1 MALSNRMQE
10 SAAKADSVM
19 GKGNARTFKLN
30 ERVKFWSNV
39 PGIGNG
45 FSKYDEAT
53 QRNLACFLD
62 NQAAHM
68 GRLTETQM
76 STSFSGFTPE
86 NMLRL
91 VRLAMPNVV
100 RSKIFT
106 EFAMETARDSIK
118 YIKPVYSKTQ
128 YGKTLE
134 DRTDFARIYEDA
146 DEFNDIN
153 NESARRAIYE
163 TTADRINQELAT
175 VPLKDGKFSFEC
187 TEKDI
192 EAKNAVSK
200 WGIDGEKYIDG
211 YGVIYGKDE
220 KDVIAVQDKRT
231 KNWFIAGEYT
241 DKVTKIEA
249 SGKNN
254 HVLTVVL
261 ADGYS
266 VASELPENEG
276 DAKKTVVAKA
286 YARFDS
292 ESDFTG
298 DYLGEVEIRMSDY
311 EFRPRPTSIGVTW
324 SQLSELT
331 LDASFGVSAEE
342 YLVTYAAA
350 AIKQELDYRAIRIAY
365 MAAKTNP
372 AAYKVTFDAAYNTNG
387 AGENANGTK
396 EGYRDNAQ
404 TFLSAISTV
413 GDVMYNDIKRGGV
426 SRLVCGPSAGT
437 YIRLNNQ
444 FSNKGAMP
452 AEGAHQFGELDGI
465 PTFKVPDEIIP
476 TNEILTV
483 WKNPSN
489 EADISIAFGTFVPFF
504 STGVIQRKNFYK
516 EAGLA
521 TYGDWAI
528 LNRRYLAL
536 ITIDHLKDSTN

>member
-1 MALSNRMQE
+1 M
-10 SAAKADSVM
+10 
-19 GKGNARTFKLN
+19 
-30 ERVKFWSNV
+30 
-39 PGIGNG
+39 
-45 FSKYDEAT
+45 
-53 QRNLACFLD
+53 
-62 NQAAHM
+62 
-68 GRLTETQM
+68 
-76 STSFSGFTPE
+76 
-86 NMLRL
+86 
-91 VRLAMPNVV
+91 
-100 RSKIFT
+100 
-106 EFAMETARDSIK
+106 SIK

-128 YGKTLE
+128 SGKSLD
-134 DRTDFARIYEDA
+134 DRTDFARIYEDV
-146 DEFNDIN
+146 DGSFNDIN
-153 NESARRAIYE
+153 NENARRAIYE

-175 VPLKDGKFSFEC
+175 VEGTTTESTKVFEFKALSEGDDEGI
-187 TEKDI
+187 TK
-192 EAKNAVSK
+192 K
-200 WGIDGEKYIDG
+200 WGAKGEHYIDG
-211 YGVIYGKDE
+211 YGVVYGKNE

-231 KNWFIAGEYT
+231 KDFYVAGEYAGT
-241 DKVTKIEA
+241 KVEVSQDTTGFFKITVSNFTNSDTSEDKTTLDDV
-249 SGKNN
+249 
-254 HVLTVVL
+254 
-261 ADGYS
+261 
-266 VASELPENEG
+266 
-276 DAKKTVVAKA
+276 KA

-292 ESDFTG
+292 EGDFMG

-311 EFRPRPTSIGVTW
+311 EFKPRPTTIGVTW

-372 AAYKVTFDAAYNTNG
+372 AAYHVTFDAAYNTPG
-387 AGENANGTK
+387 VGEGTSASGTK

-404 TFLSAISTV
+404 TFLSAVATV
-413 GDVMYNDIKRGGV
+413 GDIMYNDIKRGGV

-437 YIRLNNQ
+437 YIRLNNL

-465 PTFKVPDEIIP
+465 PTFKVPDEVIP

-489 EADISIAFGTFVPFF
+489 EADISVAFGTFVPFF

-528 LNRRYLAL
+528 LNRRYLA
-536 ITIDHLKDSTN
+536 TIKIENLKDTTK

>member
-1 MALSNRMQE
+1 MNE
-10 SAAKADSVM
+10 SAVKSDSVM

-30 ERVKFWSNV
+30 ERVKFWANV

-45 FSKYDEAT
+45 ITKYDEAT

-68 GRLTETQM
+68 SRLTETQV

-128 YGKTLE
+128 NGKTLE
-134 DRTDFARIYEDA
+134 DRTDFDRIKNGDDTFDRIYDDA
-146 DEFNDIN
+146 DDYNDIN
-153 NESARRAIYE
+153 NENARRAIYE

-175 VPLKDGKFSFEC
+175 VEGEGGVFTFAC
-187 TEKDI
+187 TADDLA
-192 EAKNAVSK
+192 AKNAKSK
-200 WGIDGEKYIDG
+200 WGVKSENVIDG
-211 YGVIYGKDE
+211 YGVVYGDDE
-220 KDVIAVQDKRT
+220 RDVIAVQDKRT
-231 KNWFIAGEYT
+231 KSWFVAGEYK
-241 DKVTKIEA
+241 DVKVTSEKDAETKI
-249 SGKNN
+249 
-254 HVLTVVL
+254 
-261 ADGYS
+261 YS
-266 VASELPENEG
+266 IKVENLPEG
-276 DAKKTVVAKA
+276 KVAHA

-292 ESDFTG
+292 EGDFMG

-311 EFRPRPTSIGVTW
+311 EFRPRPTTIGVTW

-350 AIKQELDYRAIRIAY
+350 AIKQELDYRAIRIGY

-372 AAYKVTFDAAYNTNG
+372 AAYKVHFDAAYNTAN
-387 AGENANGTK
+387 AGENATGTK

-404 TFLSAISTV
+404 TFLSAVATV

-437 YIRLNNQ
+437 YIRLNNL
-444 FSNKGAMP
+444 FTNKGAMP

-465 PTFKVPDEIIP
+465 PTFKVPNEVIP

-489 EADISIAFGTFVPFF
+489 EADISVAFGTFVPFF

-536 ITIDHLKDSTN
+536 ITIDNLKDSTN

>member
-1 MALSNRMQE
+1 
-10 SAAKADSVM
+10 
-19 GKGNARTFKLN
+19 
-30 ERVKFWSNV
+30 
-39 PGIGNG
+39 
-45 FSKYDEAT
+45 
-53 QRNLACFLD
+53 
-62 NQAAHM
+62 
-68 GRLTETQM
+68 
-76 STSFSGFTPE
+76 
-86 NMLRL
+86 
-91 VRLAMPNVV
+91 
-100 RSKIFT
+100 
-106 EFAMETARDSIK
+106 METARDSIK

-128 YGKTLE
+128 SGKSLD

-146 DEFNDIN
+146 ENSFNDIN
-153 NESARRAIYE
+153 DENARRAIYE
-163 TTADRINQELAT
+163 TTADRINQELAS
-175 VPLKDGKFSFEC
+175 VLPS
-187 TEKDI
+187 I
-192 EAKNAVSK
+192 VEATATFTFTATAADAAAADVFAGNEAAVTAKRTALQDNAKK
-200 WGIDGEKYIDG
+200 WGANGEHYIDG

-231 KNWFIAGEYT
+231 KNWFIAGEYA
-241 DKVTKIEA
+241 DRIEKVANDEKGVKVTAKSGVALYPTKEA
-249 SGKNN
+249 YDAG
-254 HVLTVVL
+254 
-261 ADGYS
+261 
-266 VASELPENEG
+266 VAKVTDENEI
-276 DAKKTVVAKA
+276 KNHLLVRA

-292 ESDFTG
+292 EGDFMG

-311 EFRPRPTSIGVTW
+311 EFKPRPTTIGVTW

-372 AAYKVTFDAAYNTNG
+372 AAYHVTFDAAYNTVG
-387 AGENANGTK
+387 TGETTNGTK

-404 TFLSAISTV
+404 TFLSAVATV
-413 GDVMYNDIKRGGV
+413 GDIMYNDIKRGGV

-437 YIRLNNQ
+437 YIRLNNL

-465 PTFKVPDEIIP
+465 PTFKVPDEVIP

-489 EADISIAFGTFVPFF
+489 EADISVAFGTFVPFF

-528 LNRRYLAL
+528 LNRRYLA
-536 ITIDHLKDSTN
+536 TIKIENLKDSTK

>member
-1 MALSNRMQE
+1 M
-10 SAAKADSVM
+10 
-19 GKGNARTFKLN
+19 
-30 ERVKFWSNV
+30 
-39 PGIGNG
+39 
-45 FSKYDEAT
+45 
-53 QRNLACFLD
+53 
-62 NQAAHM
+62 
-68 GRLTETQM
+68 
-76 STSFSGFTPE
+76 
-86 NMLRL
+86 
-91 VRLAMPNVV
+91 
-100 RSKIFT
+100 
-106 EFAMETARDSIK
+106 SIK

-128 YGKTLE
+128 SGKSLD

-146 DEFNDIN
+146 DGTFNDIN
-153 NESARRAIYE
+153 DENARRAIYE
-163 TTADRINQELAT
+163 TTADRINQELASVLPSINT
-175 VPLKDGKFSFEC
+175 TEATFEF
-187 TEKDI
+187 TETAAKAAA
-192 EAKNAVSK
+192 EAVFTGTEAEVAAKRAALTENAKK
-200 WGIDGEKYIDG
+200 WGANGEHYIDG

-231 KNWFIAGEYT
+231 KNWFIAGEYA
-241 DKVTKIEA
+241 DRIESVNNAEKGVKVTAKSTVTLYSTKEA
-249 SGKNN
+249 
-254 HVLTVVL
+254 
-261 ADGYS
+261 Y
-266 VASELPENEG
+266 
-276 DAKKTVVAKA
+276 DAAVAKVTDDADKKNHLLVRA

-292 ESDFTG
+292 EGDFMG

-311 EFRPRPTSIGVTW
+311 EFKPRPTTIGVTW

-372 AAYKVTFDAAYNTNG
+372 AAYHVTFDAAYNTSG
-387 AGENANGTK
+387 VEGQNANGTK

-404 TFLSAISTV
+404 TFLSAVATV
-413 GDVMYNDIKRGGV
+413 GDIMYNDIKRGGV

-437 YIRLNNQ
+437 YIRLNNL

-465 PTFKVPDEIIP
+465 PTFKVPDEVIP

-489 EADISIAFGTFVPFF
+489 EADISVAFGTFVPFF

-528 LNRRYLAL
+528 LNRRYLA
-536 ITIDHLKDSTN
+536 TIKIENLKDTTK

>member
-1 MALSNRMQE
+1 M
-10 SAAKADSVM
+10 
-19 GKGNARTFKLN
+19 
-30 ERVKFWSNV
+30 
-39 PGIGNG
+39 
-45 FSKYDEAT
+45 
-53 QRNLACFLD
+53 
-62 NQAAHM
+62 
-68 GRLTETQM
+68 
-76 STSFSGFTPE
+76 
-86 NMLRL
+86 
-91 VRLAMPNVV
+91 
-100 RSKIFT
+100 
-106 EFAMETARDSIK
+106 SIK

-128 YGKTLE
+128 SGKSLD

-146 DEFNDIN
+146 DDTNDIN
-153 NESARRAIYE
+153 REDARRAIYE

-175 VPLKDGKFSFEC
+175 VDGVISENKATFTFATPTGDSVKDELK
-187 TEKDI
+187 
-192 EAKNAVSK
+192 K
-200 WGIDGEKYIDG
+200 WGTNGEHYIDG
-211 YGVIYGKDE
+211 YGVVYGKDE
-220 KDVIAVQDKRT
+220 RDVIAVQDKRT

-241 DKVTKIEA
+241 GKVTVKP
-249 SGKNN
+249 STDKNY
-254 HVLTVVL
+254 VLEVESVNSEK
-261 ADGYS
+261 YS
-266 VASELPENEG
+266 VVSEIPETPSEG
-276 DAKKTVVAKA
+276 VEYIIPHA

-292 ESDFTG
+292 EGDFMG

-311 EFRPRPTSIGVTW
+311 EFKPRPTTIGVTW

-372 AAYKVTFDAAYNTNG
+372 AAYHVTFDAAYNTANADG
-387 AGENANGTK
+387 TAANGTK

-404 TFLSAISTV
+404 TFLSAVATV
-413 GDVMYNDIKRGGV
+413 GDIMYNDIKRGGV

-437 YIRLNNQ
+437 YIRLNNL

-465 PTFKVPDEIIP
+465 PTFKVPDEVIP
-476 TNEILTV
+476 TDEILTV

-489 EADISIAFGTFVPFF
+489 EADISVAFGTFVPFF

-528 LNRRYLAL
+528 LNRRYLA
-536 ITIDHLKDSTN
+536 TIKIEHLKDTTR